1 MSPMLAPDRAQIER
15 ALDDLLQRDEKAR
28 ILAMRSPQKRAW
40 PEAIVRN
47 GCNFRVAWCASELEI
62 REYLDQAEAQSD
74 GVIVLTP
81 LAETDLSNDVIARFP
96 RARLKHTDRW
106 SALRSLFKVSALDPR
121 IASQT
126 WLADLLLDHVP
137 KEGYKPAPGGVLDL
151 DTAWRAALGDVLE
164 LPDGRGDASSLMEWA
179 SEPVRLDRLVRLPK
193 EVQSAL
199 IDRLGSEGGA
209 AASLVLAAAS
219 HGRGSEALALSLV
232 CGVLFGEQ
240 PVRPELREAAV
251 RLETYVGGSP
261 IDPAGGVALA
271 RAGRGLFNRL
281 TQSNTAAA
289 RSAET
294 RATEILKSIRADHAI
309 DLSPVLQAGLEAQLR
324 TAAATFQN
332 ALTTGAVDDVGACW
346 HCLRG
351 LKAHDRAS
359 DNTPRL
365 ARATMATRLVTWL
378 AGRRPEPARG
388 FAEAAA
394 SFAEDGGF
402 VDYARNVLRSGDPLP
417 DVASTYARI
426 ADAVGERREAENK
439 RFARLLKDWN
449 QSAGAG
455 DGSPW
460 PVERVLEDIIA
471 PLARDVPVLF
481 LVFDGLSFPVWR
493 ALADTLGRLGWLE
506 LNPTKGKTPVSAVAA
521 LPSVTEIS
529 RASLLSGML
538 RRGDQA
544 AERSG
549 FSSSLA
555 LVAVSRS
562 GRPPRLFHK
571 ADLGAGPE
579 LGQDVQSAIADPH
592 QKVVGVVHN
601 AVDAQLSGSDQLEI
615 NWSASDFRQVGA
627 LLHAARQAGRVV
639 VITGDHG
646 HVLES
651 GSTQVPGGSGDR
663 WRVGGAAPVDG
674 EIALSGGR
682 VLSPAGGSAIV
693 AAWSEKLRYA
703 AKRNG
708 YHGGVAPQEIL
719 VPVAVLTTG
728 DAPNG
733 WVLAPPSEPSWWLGP
748 GQDVQPMVVPAPA
761 VSAKR
766 REMLGQGDLFG
777 QPASG
782 ANLREPQPASVA
794 WIDVLIG
801 CESYLAQRNLAG
813 RGAPP
818 DDQIKALLVALSGRG
833 GRMSKTSLAQGLGI
847 AAVRLGGF
855 VSAARRVLNLDQAQV
870 IALDGEDV
878 VLDEALLRLQFELGG
893 RR

>member
-15 ALDDLLQRDEKAR
+15 ALDDLLQRNEKAR

-47 GCNFRVAWCASELEI
+47 GRNFRVAWCASELEI
-62 REYLDQAEAQSD
+62 REHLDQAEARSD

-81 LAETDLSNDVIARFP
+81 LDETALSSDVIARFP

-121 IASQT
+121 LAAQT

-179 SEPVRLDRLVRLPK
+179 FEPIGLDRLVRLPQD
-193 EVQSAL
+193 VRSAL
-199 IDRLGSEGGA
+199 IQRLGNEGGA

-219 HGRGSEALALSLV
+219 NGRGSEALALSLV

-251 RLETYVGGSP
+251 RLETYVGGAP
-261 IDPAGGVALA
+261 IDPAGGAALA

-281 TQSNTAAA
+281 MQHNTAAA

-294 RATEILKSIRADHAI
+294 RATEILTSIRADQAL
-309 DLSPVLQAGLEAQLR
+309 DLSPVLQAGFEAQLR
-324 TAAATFQN
+324 QAAATFHN
-332 ALTTGAVDDVGACW
+332 ALATGADVGACW
-346 HCLRG
+346 RCLRG
-351 LKAHDRAS
+351 LQAHDRAA
-359 DNTPRL
+359 DNAPRL

-378 AGRRPEPARG
+378 TGRRAEPARG

-394 SFAEDGGF
+394 SFAADGGF
-402 VDYARNVLRSGDPLP
+402 VDYARNSLRSGDPLP
-417 DVASTYARI
+417 DVASAYGRI
-426 ADAVGERREAENK
+426 SQAVGERREAENQ
-439 RFARLLKDWN
+439 RFASLLKDWN

-455 DGSPW
+455 VGSPW
-460 PVERVLEDIIA
+460 PVERVLDAIVA
-471 PLARDVPVLF
+471 PLARDVPVLL

-493 ALADTLGRLGWLE
+493 ALAETLGRLGWLE
-506 LNPTKGKTPVSAVAA
+506 LNPANSRAPFSAVAA
-521 LPSVTEIS
+521 IPSVTEIS

-544 AERSG
+544 AERFG
-549 FSSSLA
+549 FSSSVA

-579 LGQDVQSAIADPH
+579 LGQDVQTAIADPH

-601 AVDAQLSGSDQLEI
+601 AVDAQLAGSDQLEI
-615 NWSASDFRQVGA
+615 NWSADDFRQVGA
-627 LLHAARQAGRVV
+627 LLHAARQAGRAI

-646 HVLES
+646 HVLET
-651 GSTQVPGGSGDR
+651 GTVQAPGGSGDR
-663 WRVGGAAPVDG
+663 WRVGGAAPADG

-708 YHGGVAPQEIL
+708 YHGGVAPQEVL
-719 VPVAVLTTG
+719 VPVAVLTTV

-748 GQDVQPMVVPAPA
+748 AQDVQPVVVTAPSA
-761 VSAKR
+761 TAKR
-766 REMLGQGDLFG
+766 RETSGQGDLFG
-777 QPASG
+777 QPASS
-782 ANLREPQPASVA
+782 ANLKQPPPASAV

-801 CESYLAQRNLAG
+801 CENYIAQRNLAG

-833 GRMSKTSLAQGLGI
+833 GRMSKTTLAQALGI

-878 VLDEALLRLQFELGG
+878 VLDEALLRLQFQLGG